1 MKENEGYQNMV
12 KYGVTVDCKCG
23 RTMQETKK
31 EDLKVRWRVYY
42 KCYECGNE
50 IVVNRWWQG

>member
-1 MKENEGYQNMV
+1 MV

-50 IVVNRWWQG
+50 IVVNRWW